1 MHRERNRLGD
11 DRSGGEKKMRRRYS
25 RNSGIGFSKI
35 CLSFLS
41 VGTLTFWFVLLG
53 FSPLVAQVNHA
64 SPPVSSFKEEAKK
77 AIHSLKAH
85 LTDAISKRKVSDI
98 QAGMDQIVSDAEK
111 EGKPVCFGIGILDK
125 NAVAVAGRYIYGIFK
140 EEDFSKYN
148 FVKKAFKRKKIVQ
161 ERLYFQDRSEL
172 LVICVPLVQQK
183 HVVGA
188 IVLGFDTA
196 QVKKDYDLN
205 TEQFLTLDFN
215 K

>member
-1 MHRERNRLGD
+1 MKRRCSRNR
-11 DRSGGEKKMRRRYS
+11 
-25 RNSGIGFSKI
+25 GIGFSRI
-35 CLSFLS
+35 RSSFLLA
-41 VGTLTFWFVLLG
+41 GMLTISFVLLG
-53 FSPLVAQVNHA
+53 FSPLVAPATNP
-64 SPPVSSFKEEAKK
+64 SESVSSFKEEARK
-77 AIHSLKAH
+77 AIQSLKAH
-85 LTDAISKRKVSDI
+85 LTDAISKRKINDI

-172 LVICVPLVQQK
+172 LVICVPLVQRK
-183 HVVGA
+183 HIVGA
-188 IVLGFDTA
+188 IILGFDPA